1 MDRKMDVGW
10 AEQAASTDPA
20 RAEHSTPAAIFL
32 ADVCCR

>member
-20 RAEHSTPAAIFL
+20 HAEHSAPADIFL
-32 ADVCCR
+32 ADVFYR